1 MKSGGCP
8 VRTIAVDVDYTL
20 INDADELF
28 PGVENKLREWKI
40 RYTTL
45 ICWSHSGVEHAKR
58 VCKKHKI
65 EKYFTHFIDKPDVIV
80 DDRPE
85 SIVEFPAILQVVE
98 PKKWWSKHDSELFK
112 GSRDWFNNHY
122 KKEDR

>member
-1 MKSGGCP
+1 MP
-8 VRTIAVDVDYTL
+8 VRTLAVDVDYTL
-20 INDADELF
+20 INGHDELF
-28 PGVENKLREWKI
+28 PGVENKLKEWKV

-45 ICWSHSGVEHAKR
+45 ICWSHSGGDHAKR

-85 SIVEFPAILQVVE
+85 SIIEFPAILHVVD
-98 PKKWWSKHDSELFK
+98 PKKWWSLPDKELFK
-112 GSRDWFNNHY
+112 YSRDWFHDNY
-122 KKEDR
+122 TREEEDK